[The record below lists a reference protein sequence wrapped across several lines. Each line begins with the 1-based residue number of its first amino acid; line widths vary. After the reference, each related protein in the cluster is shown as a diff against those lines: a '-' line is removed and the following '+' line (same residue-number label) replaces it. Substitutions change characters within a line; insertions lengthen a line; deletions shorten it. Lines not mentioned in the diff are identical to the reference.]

1 MLHDVIMTSLMQS
14 YDVIRIYL
22 GSFVHGQSFLSLLC
36 VLDPHVVINPLPEKV
51 IHSGKLLLDT
61 RSSSS
66 PETRVECEKK
76 S

>member
-14 YDVIRIYL
+14 YVVIRIYL
-22 GSFVHGQSFLSLLC
+22 GSLVHGQSFLSLLC
-36 VLDPHVVINPLPEKV
+36 VLDLHVVINPLPEKL

-61 RSSSS
+61 RSSS

-76 S
+76 P